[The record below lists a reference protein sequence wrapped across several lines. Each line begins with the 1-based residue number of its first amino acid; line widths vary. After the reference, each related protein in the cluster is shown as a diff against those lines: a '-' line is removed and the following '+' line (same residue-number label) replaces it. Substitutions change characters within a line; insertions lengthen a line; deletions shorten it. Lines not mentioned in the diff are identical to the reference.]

1 MANANSGAQ
10 LILDR
15 LMEIEGVI
23 HRTLEGKARQMGL
36 SAAQMAIAQD
46 LANHPDSNLQE
57 VCSRLGWPKSTVSRL
72 VGELTAIEIA
82 IRSVPSEDRRTVV
95 LSLSPSAREACL
107 SNVLADFFPA
117 SGGKLSGKKAE
128 EIVATLDRILYMMRK

>member
-1 MANANSGAQ
+1 MANANSEAQ

-23 HRTLEGKARQMGL
+23 HGTLEGKARQMEL

-72 VGELTAIEIA
+72 VGELTELEIA
-82 IRSVPSEDRRTVV
+82 TRSVSSEDRRTVV
-95 LSLSPSAREACL
+95 LSLRPSARKECL
-107 SNVLADFFPA
+107 ANVLEDFFPG
-117 SGGKLSGKKAE
+117 SSGKLSEEEAE
-128 EIVATLDRILYMMRK
+128 EIVATLDRILFLMRK